1 MQIEI
6 DPASRAVTVRCL
18 YSNGEPADAEVQ
30 VYSPGAADKAY
41 QTLRTDPRGLA
52 SFVPD
57 GAGTWLLVVDD
68 GMGHRVVHE
77 VSVDADR
84 VPALP
89 TEPSWSPSFRD
100 LGLAVLVVALAAWAL
115 RGRGPTT

>member
-1 MQIEI
+1 M
-6 DPASRAVTVRCL
+6 TVQCL
-18 YSNGEPADAEVQ
+18 YSNGEPADAEVE
-30 VYSPGAADKAY
+30 VYSPDAPDEAY

-57 GAGTWLLVVDD
+57 GAGTWLLVADD

-77 VSVDADR
+77 VPVDIDS

-89 TEPSWSPSFRD
+89 TEPSSSPSFRF
-100 LGLAVLVVALAAWAL
+100 LGLAVLAVALAAWVL
-115 RGRGPTT
+115 RGRGPRE

>member
-1 MQIEI
+1 MQVEV

-18 YSNGEPADAEVQ
+18 YSNGEPADVEVQ
-30 VYSPGAADKAY
+30 VYSPDAADKAY

-57 GAGTWLLVVDD
+57 GTGTWLLVVDD

-77 VSVDADR
+77 IPVDVEG

-89 TEPSWSPSFRD
+89 TEPSWPLSFRV
-100 LGLAVLVVALAAWAL
+100 LGLAVLAIALAAWIL
-115 RGRGPTT
+115 RGRGTRE

>member
-1 MQIEI
+1 MTIQ
-6 DPASRAVTVRCL
+6 CL

-30 VYSPGAADKAY
+30 VYSPDAADEAF

-52 SFVPD
+52 SFVPS

-68 GMGHRVVHE
+68 GLGHRVVHE
-77 VSVDADR
+77 IPVDADG

-89 TEPSWSPSFRD
+89 KEPPWSPSFRF
-100 LGLAVLVVALAAWAL
+100 LGAAVLVIALAAWVL
-115 RGRGPTT
+115 RGRGPGA